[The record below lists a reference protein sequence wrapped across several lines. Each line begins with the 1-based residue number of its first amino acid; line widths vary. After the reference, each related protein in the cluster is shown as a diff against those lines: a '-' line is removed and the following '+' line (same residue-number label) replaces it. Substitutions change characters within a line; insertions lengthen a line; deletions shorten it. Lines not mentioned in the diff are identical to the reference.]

1 MTFRI
6 LLPRVQIHDHAL
18 QVGRETGSVNHSA
31 LLLEGPGHGSGEH
44 VGLAVERGDQP
55 VDAFVPEDSGKFR
68 AAGRDF
74 ADRAVEIDVGNQ
86 PAFAVCDAS
95 CSRL

>member
-1 MTFRI
+1 MRFLDLR
-6 LLPRVQIHDHAL
+6 PDSS
-18 QVGRETGSVNHSA
+18 EGSCG
-31 LLLEGPGHGSGEH
+31 GPGED
-44 VGLAVERGDQP
+44 VGLAVERGDQT
-55 VDAFVPEDSGKFR
+55 VDAVVSEDRCELR

-95 CSRL
+95 CS